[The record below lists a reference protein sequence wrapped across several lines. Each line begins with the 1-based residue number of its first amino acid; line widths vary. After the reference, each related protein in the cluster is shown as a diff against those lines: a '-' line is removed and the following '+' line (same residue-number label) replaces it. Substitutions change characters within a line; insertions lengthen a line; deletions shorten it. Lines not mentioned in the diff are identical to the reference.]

1 MLKVLLV
8 DDDSIV
14 LEGLKQLVPWSEL
27 GMELIGTAFDGF
39 SAIEIVDK
47 EKPEMIIADIAM
59 PVMSG
64 LEFARRAKEL
74 IPDVFIVFLSG
85 HEDFN
90 YAKQAIQMN
99 ARDYLLKPV
108 NYKEL
113 RLQLKEYGKIISE
126 RMKIKNKIKSSA
138 KFLNN
143 EFMRQWLYGEMQADS
158 VETFLQERKLLTD
171 DFSLCVAIIE
181 IDDIE
186 LKFSEYDHE
195 ESEKVL
201 TYAKKMIIDWLD
213 VTHKELYCKIDN
225 DHIALISINENQNL
239 TIGLEELIEYVTKK
253 ISLSITIGLG
263 LEVQRWKQAGNS
275 FYQAKKALS
284 FKMFNGKGKVIQY
297 SNAEIKKD
305 KNNEKYLKELLE
317 HLFAAVKDYRMDELH
332 KRLDSLF
339 IFLEEIHDK
348 MTVYN
353 TTLYLVSKLDDFLN
367 TLNEDLFRLLNLNR
381 QSLNIIYKFET
392 TYDVEMWISN
402 IMKAVAEQINLKS
415 QSRKSLIIDNVEK
428 YITLH
433 LEENVTLKEV
443 AENFAISPNYLG
455 FIFKEET
462 GENFSDYMGQMRIKK
477 VGALLKD
484 PSLKIYEV
492 ADRLGYK
499 NMTYFNM
506 KFKEYFSVSPR
517 EYRKKRGD

>member
-27 GMELIGTAFDGF
+27 GMELIGIAFDGF

-85 HEDFN
+85 HADFN

-99 ARDYLLKPV
+99 AGDYLLKPV
-108 NYKEL
+108 NYNEL
-113 RLQLKEYGKIISE
+113 RLKLKEYGKIVSE
-126 RMKIKNKIKSSA
+126 RMKIKNKIRNSA
-138 KFLNN
+138 RYLNN
-143 EFMRQWLYGEMQADS
+143 ELMRQWLYGESEADS
-158 VETFLQERKLLTD
+158 VETVLKDRKLLTD
-171 DFSLCVAIIE
+171 EFSLCVAIIE

-186 LKFSEYDHE
+186 LKFSEYDQE
-195 ESEKVL
+195 EREKVL
-201 TYAKKMIIDWLD
+201 TYTKKIIIDWLD
-213 VTHKELYCKIDN
+213 SRHKDLYCKTDN
-225 DHIALISINENQNL
+225 DHIAIISINEKENL
-239 TIGLEELIEYVTKK
+239 TTSLEELIEYVTKK

-263 LEVQRWKQAGNS
+263 LEVKRWKQAGTS
-275 FYQAKKALS
+275 FSQAKKALS
-284 FKMFNGKGKVIQY
+284 FKMFNGKGKVILY
-297 SNAEIKKD
+297 SNTEIKKD
-305 KNNEKYLKELLE
+305 KNNEKYLKEILE
-317 HLFAAVKDYRMDELH
+317 ILFASVKDYRIDDIQIQ
-332 KRLDSLF
+332 LDKLF
-339 IFLEEIHDK
+339 IFLKEIHDK

-367 TLNEDLFRLLNLNR
+367 TLNEDLFLLLNFNR
-381 QSLNIIYKFET
+381 QSLNILYKFET
-392 TYDVEMWISN
+392 IDDVEIWISN
-402 IMKAVAEQINLKS
+402 IMKAVAEQIKLKL
-415 QSRKSLIIDNVEK
+415 QSGKSLIIDKVEK
-428 YITLH
+428 YVTIH

-443 AENFAISPNYLG
+443 AENFSISPNYLG
-455 FIFKEET
+455 SLFKEET
-462 GENFSDYMGQMRIKK
+462 GENFSNYMGQMRIKK
-477 VGALLKD
+477 VGELLED
-484 PSLKIYEV
+484 TSLKIYEV

-517 EYRKKRGD
+517 DYRKKRGD